1 MSDSGCGA
9 DQRAARSAD
18 NAGNQDY
25 EYTGLVA
32 ETWVLLRG
40 DTSRWPD
47 RAFFEAIIRESGQP
61 ALDVGCATGRLVLD
75 YLAEGLNV
83 DGLDVSP
90 EMLAICRRKAAAR
103 GLAPR
108 LFQQRLETLD
118 LPRRYRTI
126 IVPSSTLQLL
136 LDPVDA
142 AAAMRRLFEHLEP
155 GGTLAASFMLIA
167 PDPEKAQMQEG

>member
-1 MSDSGCGA
+1 MQGGLRAARVPSPSRVGPGAPFVGPCYATGAKMSDSGGGA

-40 DTSRWPD
+40 DTSGWPD
-47 RAFFEAIIRESGQP
+47 RAFFQAIIRESGEP

-75 YLAEGLNV
+75 YLAEGLDA

-90 EMLAICRRKAAAR
+90 EMLALCRRTAAAG
-103 GLAPR
+103 GL
-108 LFQQRLETLD
+108 
-118 LPRRYRTI
+118 
-126 IVPSSTLQLL
+126 
-136 LDPVDA
+136 
-142 AAAMRRLFEHLEP
+142 
-155 GGTLAASFMLIA
+155 
-167 PDPEKAQMQEG
+167 